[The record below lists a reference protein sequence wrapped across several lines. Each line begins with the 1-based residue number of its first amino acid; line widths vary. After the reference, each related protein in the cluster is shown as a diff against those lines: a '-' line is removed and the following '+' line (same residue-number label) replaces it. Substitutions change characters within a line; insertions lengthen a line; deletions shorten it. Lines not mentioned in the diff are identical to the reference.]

1 MNLDHIVTVKIP
13 FENERQAGIAKNSIS
28 VDPVLKK
35 DEISVDF
42 SLSDNVLLC
51 KFAGVSD
58 RVIRV
63 AICNCLDNVKT
74 IIETIDVFEGQENV
88 VFENSA

>member
-1 MNLDHIVTVKIP
+1 MATLDHIVTLRIP
-13 FENERQAGIAKNSIS
+13 FENNRQAQIARNAIA

-42 SLSDNVLLC
+42 TASNDTLVAP
-51 KFAGVSD
+51 FAGVSD

-63 AICNCLDNVKT
+63 AVSNLIDYVKT
-74 IIETIDVFEGQENV
+74 IIETIDEFDGEKDTVFTQ
-88 VFENSA
+88 

>member
-1 MNLDHIVTVKIP
+1 MASLDHVVTINIP
-13 FENERQAGIAKNSIS
+13 FENAKQAEIARNTIA

-42 SLSDNVLLC
+42 STDGATLIAR
-51 KFAGVSD
+51 FAGVSD

-63 AICNCLDNVKT
+63 AVSNSIDNIKT
-74 IIETIDVFEGQENV
+74 IIETIDEFDGEKDT
-88 VFENSA
+88 VFEN